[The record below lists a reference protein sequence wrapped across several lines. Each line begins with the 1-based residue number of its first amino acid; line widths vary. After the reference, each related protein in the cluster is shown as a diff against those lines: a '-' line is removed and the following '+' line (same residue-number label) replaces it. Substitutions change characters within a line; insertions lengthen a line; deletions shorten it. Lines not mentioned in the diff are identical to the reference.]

1 MNIPQNFA
9 FFGQRKTL
17 SIGVYKGKI
26 VDFEFKERTSKAG
39 KPYITLSAKVQ
50 IATDFFN
57 VSLSLDPAEKGKATN
72 DLILQLSKQTGKTE
86 EELIDMCANPIDF
99 FNLAKD
105 KIIDVISTP
114 KGYIDIKPENYQE
127 VKSEDIPF

>member
-9 FFGQRKTL
+9 FFGQKKNL
-17 SIGVYKGKI
+17 PIGEYKGKI

-39 KPYITLSAKVQ
+39 KPYVTLSAKVQ

-86 EELIDMCANPIDF
+86 EELIAMCGNPIDF

-114 KGYIDIKPENYQE
+114 KGYIDIKPENYQT